1 MGVDKLQNLK
11 FRSFG
16 EENLSK
22 LFREID
28 FPKALVYQTLV

>member
-1 MGVDKLQNLK
+1 MGVEKLQNLN

-22 LFREID
+22 LIKEID
-28 FPKALVYQTLV
+28 FPMALVYQTLV